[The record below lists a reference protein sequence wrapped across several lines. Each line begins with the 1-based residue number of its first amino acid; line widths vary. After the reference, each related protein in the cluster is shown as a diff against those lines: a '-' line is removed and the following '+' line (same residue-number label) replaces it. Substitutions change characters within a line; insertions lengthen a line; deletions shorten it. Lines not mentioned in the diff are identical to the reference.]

1 MKYLNMIRTVTA
13 VMTFSFLAA
22 LPANANNIEVK
33 TVKVTPLGSHN
44 GEFCRDDRAL
54 IFEDP
59 NGTRI
64 LYDPGHTVIGA
75 ADSRLRKIHVVLVT
89 HLHGDHVGDWHYPR
103 VNFRGCGERV
113 DQVYQANDLPNTN
126 AAKIA
131 LAKKA
136 VIVTGSKMPK
146 FGSGMQDFFK
156 RKLEA
161 LDGDPKKSKQA
172 PHKVGGVT
180 ITTVPAVHPNPVVG
194 GMIGGELGSLLS
206 KAKLTA
212 YVGPATGYVL
222 KFSNGLAVYL
232 SGDTSI
238 TAEQD
243 TLVRQHY
250 RAKLVVMNISNP
262 YPTEPTTE
270 PNEAVQIIKLIKP
283 VSVIVSHAREAATIK
298 GKVIPGTITDKFI
311 KAIDTNKGMEVKV
324 HVPLS
329 GITMEFDVTGNCVAG
344 C

>member
-262 YPTEPTTE
+262 HATE
-270 PNEAVQIIKLIKP
+270 PNEAVQIIKKIKP
-283 VSVIVSHAREAATIK
+283 VSVIASHAREAATKDGKLRTDIK
-298 GKVIPGTITDKFI
+298 TKTGIFINATKTAKVFI
-311 KAIDTNKGMEVKV
+311 
-324 HVPLS
+324 PLS
-329 GITMEFDVTGNCVAG
+329 GNTMEFDGDGNCVAG